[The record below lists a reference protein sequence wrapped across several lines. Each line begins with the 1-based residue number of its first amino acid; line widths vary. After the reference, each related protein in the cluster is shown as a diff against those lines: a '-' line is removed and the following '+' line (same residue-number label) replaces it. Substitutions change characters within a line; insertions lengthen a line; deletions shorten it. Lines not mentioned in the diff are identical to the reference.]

1 MAEYTLFETYLT
13 IFLAAFATFGWRVSG
28 LILSGFYPPRQPD
41 DEMGERSG
49 LCDGSSGINTHSG
62 LSHGVLAT
70 TPLDYRL
77 VCLGLGLALMFF
89 SKKLWLALIGSMGA
103 FAILVTY
110 FWCVYFS
117 YNFRGL

>member
-13 IFLAAFATFGWRVSG
+13 IFLAALATFGWRFSG
-28 LILSGFYPPRQPD
+28 LILSDFIRPDSLMMKWVNAVAYAMVAAVLTRILVYP
-41 DEMGERSG
+41 M
-49 LCDGSSGINTHSG
+49 
-62 LSHGVLAT
+62 GVLAT

-77 VCLGLGLALMFF
+77 VCLGLGLVLMFF

-110 FWCVYFS
+110 F
-117 YNFRGL
+117 

>member
-1 MAEYTLFETYLT
+1 MILPAFGIVSHIISTFSTKPVFGYLGVAYAMV
-13 IFLAAFATFGWRVSG
+13 AAVLTR
-28 LILSGFYPPRQPD
+28 ILVYP
-41 DEMGERSG
+41 M
-49 LCDGSSGINTHSG
+49 
-62 LSHGVLAT
+62 GVLAT

-110 FWCVYFS
+110 F
-117 YNFRGL
+117 

>member
-13 IFLAAFATFGWRVSG
+13 IFLAALATFGWRFSG
-28 LILSGFYPPRQPD
+28 LILSDFIRPESLVMKWVNGVAYAMVAAVLMRILVYP
-41 DEMGERSG
+41 M
-49 LCDGSSGINTHSG
+49 
-62 LSHGVLAT
+62 GVLAT

-77 VCLGLGLALMFF
+77 ACLGLGLALMFF

-110 FWCVYFS
+110 F
-117 YNFRGL
+117 